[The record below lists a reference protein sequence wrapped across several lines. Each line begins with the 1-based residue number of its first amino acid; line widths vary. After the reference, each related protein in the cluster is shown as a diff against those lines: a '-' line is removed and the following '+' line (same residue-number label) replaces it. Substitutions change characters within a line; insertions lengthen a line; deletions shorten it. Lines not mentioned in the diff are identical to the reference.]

1 MSCMRK
7 PCSPALSFLAFLF
20 SACAQ
25 EEARPEPVRVR
36 LFDLMDQVEQA
47 QVLSEPLGEVESTNV
62 WRYDFSESA
71 PQQLCFGRPVGRQL
85 EWGGEGAS
93 VDPSGGLEGGS
104 LKLGPGVE
112 EDRSVFA
119 MMFPCEG
126 RMRLVVSARVKL
138 EGNPLS
144 EDATTREA
152 LRIVEHRS
160 SIEEPGQAR
169 RRPRSSARV
178 SRRHDPSGWDRVEVE
193 LLTDAETETVE
204 VQLLHRSGGSKEAVT
219 RFDDVVVDLARL
231 TEREVLER
239 VVQQYKPNDGNA
251 ARDPWRLRVSQ
262 RGEVRDAAL
271 LMCPGRMAFPLK
283 VPSIEHAPQ
292 LRFGLTGLPEARRA
306 RGDGVVLSV
315 SFDPAEGE
323 SQALVELP
331 FDPKNERD
339 DREWG
344 ERVVDLGP
352 VAGLEGELVF
362 SLRDADDEPDEMDA
376 VLLGDPRIEPTRG
389 EVPGLNVLLIGV
401 DTLRADHLSAFG
413 YERETTPNLSAL
425 ADEGVRFTMTRSQAP
440 WTLPSFSSTLT
451 SLYPSVHGAG
461 RGGHDE
467 WEPIDPNTVSLAEV
481 LSRNGYETAGIVA
494 NGLISPRYGLDQGYA
509 MYRAAWAMESVQR
522 DTSQVIDFVQGHTR
536 TPWHLFWHI
545 MDPHLPY
552 TTEASFREEFT
563 EEEYEGQ
570 FAGGRDGSVPFEVLD
585 PRPGRRWYA
594 HEGPPP
600 PPDLSEA
607 DKRYV
612 VDYYDAE
619 IAEMDAAVG
628 RVIEAL
634 KDSGQWERTVVAFVA
649 DHGEGLGDHDHY
661 HHGYTLYDDQVHIP
675 MILRIPGREVGR
687 VIDRPVAA
695 IDLAPTL
702 LGALGI
708 SSPES
713 FQGVDRLA
721 PDAPADDHYFIE
733 YPTYDSSAQKGWVQG
748 RFKYLH
754 DPVFHTEHLFD
765 TVADPG
771 EQVNVLDDHPEVVA
785 RARAALDAFRWEKL
799 QVGRF
804 HLRVIGEVG
813 SELSL
818 KVRTDDLFDA
828 NFITK
833 PLLPEERFEMN
844 LERTEL
850 TLETE
855 LEVAGLEW
863 VFWCRGN
870 NLSFEGTLNGAPI
883 ELVDLAELPLTL
895 ERGEIKEARAAEL
908 GWPEPGQALLWLEAG
923 AGDVMPVVNTP
934 EEIERLQQLGYVR

>member
-1 MSCMRK
+1 MSRGYGVLCLA
-7 PCSPALSFLAFLF
+7 ALVC
-20 SACAQ
+20 ACA
-25 EEARPEPVRVR
+25 EEAPKPDPVRFR

-47 QVLSEPLGEVESTNV
+47 QLQGGLSSEVESTYL
-62 WRYDFSESA
+62 WTYDFSEEA
-71 PQQLCFGRPVGRQL
+71 PEELWFGKPEGRRL
-85 EWGGEGAS
+85 EWGASGAS
-93 VDPSGGLEGGS
+93 IDPEGGLEGGS
-104 LKLGPGVE
+104 LKLGPEVP
-112 EDRSVFA
+112 EDRSAFA
-119 MMFPCEG
+119 MLFPCEG
-126 RMRLVVSARVKL
+126 RMRLIVSARVKL
-138 EGNPLS
+138 EGNPLA
-144 EDATTREA
+144 EDATTRET
-152 LRIVEHRS
+152 LRILEHRS
-160 SIEEPGQAR
+160 SVEDPGAVR

-178 SRRHDPSGWDRVEVE
+178 SRRYDPSGWDRIEVE
-193 LLTDAETETVE
+193 LLTDSETETVE
-204 VQLLHRSGGSKEAVT
+204 VQLLHRSGGSALAVT
-219 RFDDVVVDLARL
+219 RFDDVSVDLARL

-239 VVQQYKPNDGNA
+239 VVKQYRPNDGNA
-251 ARDPWRLRVSQ
+251 DRDPWRLRVSQ
-262 RGEVRDAAL
+262 RGEVRDAVL

-283 VPSIEHAPQ
+283 VPALEHAPQ

-306 RGDGVVLSV
+306 RGDGVVLSL
-315 SFDPAEGE
+315 SFEGDDGASQSLAE
-323 SQALVELP
+323 LD
-331 FDPKNERD
+331 FDPKNERE
-339 DREWG
+339 DREWS
-344 ERVVDLGP
+344 ERTVDLSP
-352 VAGLEGELVF
+352 AAGLSGELVF
-362 SLRDADDEPDEMDA
+362 SLRDADGEPDEMDA
-376 VLLGDPRIEPTRG
+376 VLLGDPRIEPTQG

-413 YERETTPNLSAL
+413 YERETTPHLSAL

-481 LSRNGYETAGIVA
+481 LTRNGYETAGIVA

-522 DTSQVIDFVQGHTR
+522 DTSQVIDFVEGHTR

-552 TTEASFREEFT
+552 STEDNFREEFT
-563 EEEYEGQ
+563 EEEYDGR
-570 FAGGRDGSVPFEVLD
+570 FAGGRNGSVPFEVLD

-634 KDSGQWERTVVAFVA
+634 KASGQWERTVVAFIA

-708 SSPES
+708 TSPES

-721 PDAPADDHYFIE
+721 ADAPTDDAYFIE
-733 YPTYDSSAQKGWVQG
+733 YPTYDSSAQKGWVEG

-754 DPVFHTEHLFD
+754 DPVFHTE
-765 TVADPG
+765 
-771 EQVNVLDDHPEVVA
+771 
-785 RARAALDAFRWEKL
+785 AL
-799 QVGRF
+799 
-804 HLRVIGEVG
+804 
-813 SELSL
+813 
-818 KVRTDDLFDA
+818 
-828 NFITK
+828 
-833 PLLPEERFEMN
+833 
-844 LERTEL
+844 
-850 TLETE
+850 
-855 LEVAGLEW
+855 
-863 VFWCRGN
+863 
-870 NLSFEGTLNGAPI
+870 
-883 ELVDLAELPLTL
+883 
-895 ERGEIKEARAAEL
+895 
-908 GWPEPGQALLWLEAG
+908 
-923 AGDVMPVVNTP
+923 
-934 EEIERLQQLGYVR
+934 Y

>member
-1 MSCMRK
+1 MIQAHWTLCLAALICA
-7 PCSPALSFLAFLF
+7 CS
-20 SACAQ
+20 
-25 EEARPEPVRVR
+25 EEAPKPDPVRFR

-47 QVLSEPLGEVESTNV
+47 QVQGGPLAEVESTYL
-62 WRYDFSESA
+62 WTYDFSEEA
-71 PQQLCFGRPVGRQL
+71 PEELWFGRPEGRQL
-85 EWGGEGAS
+85 KWGASGAS
-93 VDPSGGLEGGS
+93 VDPQGGVEGGS
-104 LKLGPGVE
+104 LKLGPQVP
-112 EDRSVFA
+112 EDRSAFA
-119 MMFPCEG
+119 MLFPCEG
-126 RMRLVVSARVKL
+126 RMRLIVSARVKL
-138 EGNPLS
+138 EGNPLA
-144 EDATTREA
+144 EDATTRET
-152 LRIVEHRS
+152 LRILEHRS
-160 SIEEPGQAR
+160 SVEDPGAVR

-178 SRRHDPSGWDRVEVE
+178 SRRYDPSGWDRIEVE
-193 LLTDAETETVE
+193 LLTDSETETVE
-204 VQLLHRSGGSKEAVT
+204 VQLLHRSGGSAQAVT
-219 RFDDVVVDLARL
+219 RFDDVSVDLARL

-239 VVQQYKPNDGNA
+239 VVKQYRPNDGNA
-251 ARDPWRLRVSQ
+251 ERDPWRLRVSQ

-283 VPSIEHAPQ
+283 VPSLEHAPQ

-306 RGDGVVLSV
+306 RGDGVVLSLSFEGDDGV
-315 SFDPAEGE
+315 SQP
-323 SQALVELP
+323 LVELD
-331 FDPKNERD
+331 FDPKNERE
-339 DREWG
+339 DREWS
-344 ERVVDLGP
+344 ERTVDLGP
-352 VAGLEGELVF
+352 AAGLSGELVF
-362 SLRDADDEPDEMDA
+362 SLRDADGEPDEMDA
-376 VLLGDPRIEPTRG
+376 VLLGDPRIEPTQG

-413 YERETTPNLSAL
+413 YERETTPHLSAL

-481 LSRNGYETAGIVA
+481 LTRNGYETAGIVA

-522 DTSQVIDFVQGHTR
+522 DTSQVIDFVEGHTR

-552 TTEASFREEFT
+552 STEESFREVFT
-563 EEEYEGQ
+563 EEEYDGR
-570 FAGGRDGSVPFEVLD
+570 FAGGRNGSVPFEVLD

-634 KDSGQWERTVVAFVA
+634 KASGQWERTVVAFIA

-675 MILRIPGREVGR
+675 MILRVPGREVGR

-708 SSPES
+708 PPPES

-721 PDAPADDHYFIE
+721 AAAPTEDAYFIE
-733 YPTYDSSAQKGWVQG
+733 DPTYDSSAQKGWVEG

-771 EQVNVLDDHPEVVA
+771 EQVNVVGDHPEVVA
-785 RARAALDAFRWEKL
+785 RARAALDAFRWEQL

-804 HLRVIGEVG
+804 HLRILGEVG
-813 SELSL
+813 DELVM

-828 NFITK
+828 NFITQ

-850 TLETE
+850 TLETK

-870 NLSFEGTLNGAPI
+870 NITFEGTLDGAPL
-883 ELVDLAELPLTL
+883 ELVDLADLPLTL
-895 ERGEIKEARAAEL
+895 ERGEIQEALASEL
-908 GWPEPGQALLWLEAG
+908 GWPEPGQAMLWLEAG
-923 AGDVMPVVNTP
+923 ASDVMPVVNTP

>member
-1 MSCMRK
+1 MRQA
-7 PCSPALSFLAFLF
+7 CSHALFFFAILF

-47 QVLSEPLGEVESTNV
+47 QVLSEPLGEVESTDV

-71 PQQLCFGRPVGRQL
+71 PQQLWFGRLVGRQL

-126 RMRLVVSARVKL
+126 RMRLVLSARVKL

-178 SRRHDPSGWDRVEVE
+178 SRRYDPSGWDRVEVE

-239 VVQQYKPNDGNA
+239 VVQQYKPNDGTA
-251 ARDPWRLRVSQ
+251 GRDPWRLRVSQ

-315 SFDPAEGE
+315 SFDPADGE

-344 ERVVDLGP
+344 ERVVSLGP

-362 SLRDADDEPDEMDA
+362 SLLDADDEPDEMDA

-552 TTEASFREEFT
+552 TTEASFKEEFT
-563 EEEYEGQ
+563 EEDYEGQ

-600 PPDLSEA
+600 PPNLSEA

-619 IAEMDAAVG
+619 IAEVDAAIG

-634 KDSGQWERTVVAFVA
+634 RDSGQWERTVVAFVA

-721 PDAPADDHYFIE
+721 PDAPSDDHYFIE

-771 EQVNVLDDHPEVVA
+771 EQVNVLEDHPEVVA

-804 HLRVIGEVG
+804 HLRVIGQAG
-813 SELSL
+813 DKLSL

-833 PLLPEERFEMN
+833 PLLPEEHFEMN

-895 ERGEIKEARAAEL
+895 ERGEIREARAAEL